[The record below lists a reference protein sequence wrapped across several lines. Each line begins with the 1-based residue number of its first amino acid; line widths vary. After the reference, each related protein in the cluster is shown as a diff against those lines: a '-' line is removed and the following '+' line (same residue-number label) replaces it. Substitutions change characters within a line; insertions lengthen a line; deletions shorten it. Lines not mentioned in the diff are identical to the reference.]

1 MKSALPILAAT
12 AVLFGASVVQAAQ
25 PLGAG
30 GATTTAPAA
39 PVQSFGASPGTPGAS
54 NVPSQPSFDAKPGA
68 PGSSTYDLNAALPSL
83 DNQGSALSP
92 TPGTSASGAR
102 TPSTGSGG

>member
-39 PVQSFGASPGTPGAS
+39 PVQSSFG
-54 NVPSQPSFDAKPGA
+54 AKPGA

-92 TPGTSASGAR
+92 TPGTSASGVR